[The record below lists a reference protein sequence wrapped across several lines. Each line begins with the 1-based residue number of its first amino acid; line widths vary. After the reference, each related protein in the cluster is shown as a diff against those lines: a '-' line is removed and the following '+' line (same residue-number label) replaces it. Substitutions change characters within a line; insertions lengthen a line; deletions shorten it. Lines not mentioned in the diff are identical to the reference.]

1 MRYAIYFTPPPAH
14 PLTRLASNWIG
25 RDAFTGKPSAPPRI
39 VSLEPR
45 DIALKT
51 AAARR
56 YGFHATLKAPFALAP
71 GQSEA
76 ELRKAAD
83 AFAMTMQP
91 FVLPALQVT
100 MLDSFLAL
108 VPAAPCESLDRLA
121 AETVIAFDRF
131 RAPLSEPEIARRR
144 PDQLTIR
151 QFNNLQTWG
160 YPHVFEEFRFHMTL
174 TGPVERNEAVTLAGE
189 LRDYLAPALAEP
201 VTVDGIAVFA
211 EEAVDAP
218 FRVLS
223 THHFDAG
230 AERRSA

>member
-14 PLTRLASNWIG
+14 PLTRMASNWIG
-25 RDAFTGKPSAPPRI
+25 RDAFTGKPLTPPRI
-39 VSLEPR
+39 ASLEPR

-56 YGFHATLKAPFALAP
+56 YGFHATLKAPFSLAP

-76 ELRKAAD
+76 ELQKAAD
-83 AFAMTMQP
+83 AFATTIQP

-100 MLDSFLAL
+100 ILDGFVAL
-108 VPAAPCESLDRLA
+108 VPVAPCASLDRLA

-131 RAPLSEPEIARRR
+131 RAPLTEPEIARRR
-144 PDQLTIR
+144 PERLTIR
-151 QFNNLQTWG
+151 QFHNLQTWG

-174 TGPVERNEAVTLAGE
+174 TGPVERDEAMVLTE
-189 LRDYLAPALAEP
+189 VLREYLAPALAEP
-201 VTVDGIAVFA
+201 VTVGAIAVFA
-211 EEAVDAP
+211 EDTADAP

-223 THHFDAG
+223 THNFNAG
-230 AERRSA
+230 AARRSA